1 MSPGP
6 SNVPISGSDTHSGM
20 TLPAEQNGVAAE
32 AVNGALSSE
41 SPDTAESM
49 ADNAGLSVPPV
60 SPGGPESGK
69 VPILHKTALTLVLVE
84 SHTLQLP
91 DLQESFS
98 DPVPYLSDYGVTGLR
113 NSDGKGNL

>member
-20 TLPAEQNGVAAE
+20 TLPAEQNGVPGE

-69 VPILHKTALTLVLVE
+69 VPILHKTALTLVVMWLNRI
-84 SHTLQLP
+84 HCICQICKNHFLMQ
-91 DLQESFS
+91 
-98 DPVPYLSDYGVTGLR
+98 YLIFQIMA
-113 NSDGKGNL
+113 

>member
-20 TLPAEQNGVAAE
+20 TLPAEQNGAAGE

-60 SPGGPESGK
+60 SPGGPESGEA
-69 VPILHKTALTLVLVE
+69 PILFEDCTNTIGVVE
-84 SHTLQLP
+84 SYTL
-91 DLQESFS
+91 
-98 DPVPYLSDYGVTGLR
+98 
-113 NSDGKGNL
+113 K

>member
-1 MSPGP
+1 M
-6 SNVPISGSDTHSGM
+6 PILYSSYRIGSDTQSGM
-20 TLPAEQNGVAAE
+20 TLPADRNAGNGE

-69 VPILHKTALTLVLVE
+69 
-84 SHTLQLP
+84 
-91 DLQESFS
+91 DFS
-98 DPVPYLSDYGVTGLR
+98 KRED
-113 NSDGKGNL
+113 